1 MDTWISPVKRAT
13 GGARQMQRNGARAK
27 MVGAGRMTA
36 TARTDIGA
44 VKPDCEAWVRGLRT
58 DV

>member
-1 MDTWISPVKRAT
+1 
-13 GGARQMQRNGARAK
+13 
-27 MVGAGRMTA
+27 MTA

-44 VKPDCEAWVRGLRT
+44 VKPDREAWVRGLRT